1 MHINKFLWSNLLLT
15 ASVAMQAQAPAYVP
29 SEYEKW
35 PAVEIEAR
43 PAARW
48 WWMGSAVDKEG
59 LTHNLEAYA
68 EKGMA
73 TVEITPIYGVI
84 GNEANDIDYLT
95 PQWMEMLKHTM
106 SEAERLGMNVDM
118 NNGTGWPFGGPEV
131 TLEDAA
137 TRALFQ
143 RYTVQGGEKLS
154 DAIVVNDRKQKE
166 VAHLAC
172 LMAYSPDGKAL
183 NLTKKVNPDGKLDWT
198 APAGNEWTLIAQFTG
213 KTLQKVKRAAPGG
226 EGYVMDHFDKGAVKR
241 YFAKFDKAFKENGLK
256 QMPYNFFNDSYEV
269 YNADWTPSLLTE
281 FAKRRG
287 YRLEDHFPEFLD
299 EAKGAERTDATARIV
314 SDYRETLAELL
325 YENFTLQWTNWA
337 HKHGSQT
344 RNQAHGSPGNLI
356 DLYATVDVP
365 ECEGFG
371 LSSFGIKGLRQDS
384 ITRKNDSDMSMLK
397 YASSG
402 AHLTGK
408 KFVSSETFTWL
419 TDHFRTSLSQCKPD
433 IDLMFL
439 AGVNHT
445 FFHGAT
451 YTPKGEAWP
460 GWKFYA
466 SIDMTPTNTIW
477 RDADA
482 FFDYIGRCQSFLQ
495 MGQPDN
501 DFLVYL
507 PVYDM
512 WNEQPGRMLAF
523 DIHGMHK
530 RAPKFIETVNSI
542 MDAGYDV
549 DYISD
554 NFIRSTRC
562 EGGLLKTVGGAK
574 YKAIIIPAVKRMP
587 TDILQKLIALAEQG
601 AEIVFVGNYP
611 ESVPGYGNLA
621 KREAQFAKLLARLP
635 QADFGKVETQTF
647 GKGKIITGDDYA
659 QTLTATGIQAEDI
672 KTKYGVQYI
681 RRTNDEGYHYFVSS
695 LQPKGVNGW
704 VKLSVSAKSVLFFNP
719 MNGEVGKAQM
729 EIADD
734 GKAKVYMQLES
745 GESLIIKTFTD
756 KDVEVKDWN
765 TWSKYGTKSLL
776 LDSGWTITKFIESEP
791 ALPISYPL
799 EINEL
804 GSWTELG
811 VASLRHNMGT
821 ALYQVNF
828 SVPADMTPDNWMLDL
843 GDVRE
848 SARIRINGKE
858 VATLFA
864 VPFRTLVGKYL
875 KPGNNV
881 LEIEVTNLPA
891 NSIAEYDRQGIPWR
905 KFKDINVVG
914 INYTK
919 GTYAHW
925 QPVPS
930 GLLGPVKLIP
940 LMKGW

>member
-1 MHINKFLWSNLLLT
+1 MKKKCLLWGGLLL
-15 ASVAMQAQAPAYVP
+15 AAMAQAQAPT
-29 SEYEKW
+29 EW
-35 PAVEIEAR
+35 PVVETEAR

-48 WWMGSAVDKEG
+48 WWLGSAVDKEG

-68 EKGMA
+68 EKGMG

-95 PQWMEMLKHTM
+95 PQWMDMLKHTT
-106 SEAERLGMNVDM
+106 SEAARLGMNVDM

-131 TLEDAA
+131 SIEDAA

-143 RYTVQGGEKLS
+143 TYTVQGGQMLDKP
-154 DAIVVNDRKQKE
+154 ITVNDRKQKD
-166 VAHLAC
+166 VARLGC
-172 LMAYSPDGKAL
+172 LMAYGPDGKTL
-183 NLTKKVNPDGKLDWT
+183 NLTKKVAADGTLNWK
-198 APAGNEWTLIAQFTG
+198 APAGGEWTVIAQFTG

-226 EGYVMDHFDKGAVKR
+226 EGYVMDHLDKGAVKR
-241 YFAKFDKAFKENGLK
+241 YLAKFDKAFKANGLK
-256 QMPYNFFNDSYEV
+256 QIPNNFFNDSYEV
-269 YNADWTPSLLTE
+269 YGADWTPTLLAE

-299 EAKGAERTDATARIV
+299 ESKGAARTDATARIV
-314 SDYRETLAELL
+314 SDYRETMGELL
-325 YENFTLQWTNWA
+325 YENFTRQWTAWA

-356 DLYATVDVP
+356 DLYAAVDVP

-371 LSSFGIKGLRQDS
+371 LSNFGIKGLRQDTL
-384 ITRKNDSDMSMLK
+384 TRKNDSDMSMLK

-408 KFVSSETFTWL
+408 PLVSSETFTWL

-439 AGVNHT
+439 SGVNHT

-466 SIDMTPTNTIW
+466 SVDMTPTNSIW
-477 RDADA
+477 RDAGA
-482 FFDYIGRCQSFLQ
+482 FFDYISRCQSFLQ

-542 MDAGYDV
+542 MSAGYDV

-554 NFIRSTRC
+554 NYIRSTRC
-562 EGGLLKTVGGAK
+562 EGGQLKTVGGAK

-587 TDILQKLIALAEQG
+587 ADILQKLITLAEQG
-601 AEIVFVGNYP
+601 AEVVFVGNYP
-611 ESVPGYGNLA
+611 ESVPGYSNLA
-621 KREAQFAKLLARLP
+621 KRTAQFDKLLARLP
-635 QADFGKVETQTF
+635 KADFGKVETQALK
-647 GKGKIITGDDYA
+647 KGKIITGNDYA
-659 QTLTATGIQAEDI
+659 RTLAATGVVNEMMKSQ
-672 KTKYGVQYI
+672 YGLQYI
-681 RRTNDEGYHYFVSS
+681 RRTNADGHHYFISS
-695 LQPKGVNGW
+695 LQPKGVDAW
-704 VKLSVSAKSVLFFNP
+704 VDLAVPVKSALFFDP
-719 MNGEVGKAQM
+719 MTGKVGKA
-729 EIADD
+729 EVK
-734 GKAKVYMQLES
+734 GKSVRLQLAS
-745 GESLIIKTFTD
+745 GESVILKTFAD
-756 KDVEVKDWN
+756 KDVEATAWAYY
-765 TWSKYGTKSLL
+765 TPQTLSLSI
-776 LDSGWTITKFIESEP
+776 DNGWTLSFPESEP
-791 ALPISYPL
+791 A
-799 EINEL
+799 INGTYKIGTL
-804 GSWTELG
+804 GSWTE
-811 VASLRHNMGT
+811 VEVDNSLTKINMGT
-821 ALYQVNF
+821 GLYRVEF
-828 SVPADMTPDNWMLDL
+828 DLPAMQAAEWQLDL

-864 VPFRTLVGKYL
+864 VPFRTLVGQYL
-875 KPGNNV
+875 KPGKNV
-881 LEIEVTNLPA
+881 LEVEVTNLPA
-891 NSIAEYDRQGIPWR
+891 NRIAEYDRQGIKWR

-914 INYTK
+914 INYKK
-919 GTYAHW
+919 GGYGHW
-925 QPVPS
+925 HTVPS
-930 GLLGPVKLIP
+930 GLLGPVKLVP
-940 LMKGW
+940 MK

>member
-1 MHINKFLWSNLLLT
+1 MKKINLFLSSLLLAAT
-15 ASVAMQAQAPAYVP
+15 AVAQVP
-29 SEYEKW
+29 TEW
-35 PAVEIEAR
+35 PVVKTEAR

-68 EKGMA
+68 EKGMG

-95 PQWMEMLKHTM
+95 PEWMDMLEHTM
-106 SEAERLGMNVDM
+106 SEATRLGMNIDM

-131 TLEDAA
+131 SIEDAA

-143 RYTVQGGEKLS
+143 TYKVQGGERL
-154 DAIVVNDRKQKE
+154 AEAVTVNDRKQKD
-166 VAHLAC
+166 VAKLGC

-183 NLTKKVNPDGKLDWT
+183 NLTNKVTADGTLDWT
-198 APAGNEWTLIAQFTG
+198 APVGGEWTVIAQFTG

-226 EGYVMDHFDKGAVKR
+226 EGYVVDHLDKGAVKR
-241 YFAKFDKAFKENGLK
+241 YLEKFDKAFKENGLE
-256 QMPYNFFNDSYEV
+256 QVPNNFFNDSYEV
-269 YNADWTPSLLTE
+269 YNADWTPTLLKE

-287 YRLEDHFPEFLD
+287 YKLEDHFPDFLD
-299 EAKGAERTDATARIV
+299 ESKGADRSDATARIV
-314 SDYRETLAELL
+314 SDYRETMGELL
-325 YENFTLQWTNWA
+325 YENFTCQWTDWA

-356 DLYATVDVP
+356 DLYAAVDVP

-371 LSSFGIKGLRQDS
+371 LSNFGIKGLRQDT

-408 KFVSSETFTWL
+408 TLVSSETFTWL

-439 AGVNHT
+439 SGVNHT

-466 SIDMTPTNTIW
+466 SVDMTPTNTIW
-477 RDADA
+477 RDADG
-482 FFDYIGRCQSFLQ
+482 FFDYISRCQSFLQ
-495 MGQPDN
+495 MGQSDN

-530 RAPKFIETVNSI
+530 RASKFIETVNNI
-542 MDAGYDV
+542 MNAGYDV

-554 NFIRSTRC
+554 NYIRSTRV
-562 EGGLLKTVGGAK
+562 ENGLLKTVGGTK

-587 TDILQKLIALAEQG
+587 ADILQKLITLAEQG
-601 AEIVFVGNYP
+601 AEVIFVGNYP
-611 ESVPGYGNLA
+611 ESVPGYSNLA
-621 KREAQFAKLLARLP
+621 KRTAQFDKLLARLP
-635 QADFGKVETQTF
+635 KADFGKVEVQALK
-647 GKGKIITGDDYA
+647 KGKIITGSDYA
-659 QTLTATGIQAEDI
+659 QTLAATGVQAEEL
-672 KTKYGVQYI
+672 KAKYGVQYI
-681 RRTNDEGYHYFVSS
+681 RRTNEDGHHYFVSS
-695 LQPKGVNGW
+695 LQPTGMDGW
-704 VKLSVSAKSVLFFNP
+704 VTLSVPAKSVLLFNP
-719 MNGEVGKAQM
+719 MNGEVGKAETKNVNGQTQ
-729 EIADD
+729 
-734 GKAKVYMQLES
+734 VRLQLAS
-745 GESLIIKTFTD
+745 GESMILKTFAD
-756 KDVEVKDWN
+756 ADVEAKAWAYYTPQSVSLSIDGDW
-765 TWSKYGTKSLL
+765 TLS
-776 LDSGWTITKFIESEP
+776 FPESEP
-791 ALPISYPL
+791 AIKGTFN
-799 EINEL
+799 IGTL
-804 GSWTELG
+804 GSWTDENIPNAT
-811 VASLRHNMGT
+811 VNMGT
-821 ALYQVNF
+821 GLYHVEF
-828 SVPADMTPDNWMLDL
+828 DLPAAMNPAEWMLDL

-848 SARIRINGKE
+848 SARVRINGQE

-864 VPFRTLVGKYL
+864 VPFRTLVGQYL
-875 KPGNNV
+875 KPGKNV
-881 LEIEVTNLPA
+881 LEVEVTNLPA
-891 NSIAEYDRQGIPWR
+891 NRIAEYDRQGIKWR

-919 GTYAHW
+919 GDYAHW
-925 QPVPS
+925 FTVPS
-930 GLLGPVKLIP
+930 GLLGPVRLIP
-940 LMKGW
+940 MK

>member
-1 MHINKFLWSNLLLT
+1 MRKSNLLMNGLLLAFAT
-15 ASVAMQAQAPAYVP
+15 MVQAQAPT
-29 SEYEKW
+29 EW
-35 PAVEIEAR
+35 PVVETEAR

-68 EKGMA
+68 EKGMG

-84 GNEANDIDYLT
+84 GNEGNDIDYLT
-95 PQWMEMLKHTM
+95 PKWMDMLKHTM
-106 SEAERLGMNVDM
+106 SEADRLGMNIDM

-131 TLEDAA
+131 TVEDAA
-137 TRALFQ
+137 TRALF
-143 RYTVQGGEKLS
+143 YTYKVEGGKQLVEP
-154 DAIVVNDRKQKE
+154 VVVKDNKQKD
-166 VAHLAC
+166 VATLGR
-172 LMAYSPDGKAL
+172 LMAYGPDGKIV
-183 NLTKKVNPDGKLDWT
+183 NLTKKVGADGKLNWT
-198 APAGNEWTLIAQFTG
+198 APAGGEWKLIAQFTG

-226 EGYVMDHFDKGAVKR
+226 EGYVMDHLDKGAVKR
-241 YFAKFDKAFKENGLK
+241 YLAKFDKAFKVNGLT
-256 QMPYNFFNDSYEV
+256 QIPNNFFNDSYEV
-269 YNADWTPSLLTE
+269 YNADWTPTLLTE

-299 EAKGAERTDATARIV
+299 EAKGADRTDATARVV
-314 SDYRETLAELL
+314 SDYRETMAELL

-337 HKHGSQT
+337 HKHGSLT

-356 DLYATVDVP
+356 DLYATVDIP

-371 LSSFGIKGLRQDS
+371 LSEFGIKGLRQDT
-384 ITRKNDSDMSMLK
+384 ITRENDSDMSMLK

-408 KFVSSETFTWL
+408 KYVSSETFTWL

-439 AGVNHT
+439 SGVNHT

-466 SIDMTPTNTIW
+466 SVDMTPTNTIW

-482 FFDYIGRCQSFLQ
+482 FFEYIGRCQSFLQ

-523 DIHGMHK
+523 DIHGMQE

-542 MDAGYDV
+542 MKAGYDV

-562 EGGLLKTVGGAK
+562 EGGLLKTEGGTK

-587 TDILQKLIALAEQG
+587 ADILQKLITLAEQG
-601 AEIVFVGNYP
+601 AEVVFVGNYP

-621 KREAQFAKLLARLP
+621 KRGAQFNKQLARLP
-635 QADFGKVETQTF
+635 KADFGKVEAQAV
-647 GKGKIITGDDYA
+647 GKGKVITGNDYA
-659 QTLTATGIQAEDI
+659 QTLAATGVQAEEI

-681 RRTNDEGYHYFVSS
+681 RRTNDKGHHYFISS
-695 LQPKGVNGW
+695 LQPTGMDGW
-704 VKLSVSAKSVLFFNP
+704 ATLAVPAKSVLLFNP
-719 MNGEVGKAQM
+719 MNGEVGKAETRTVNGQTQ
-729 EIADD
+729 
-734 GKAKVYMQLES
+734 VRLQLAS
-745 GESLIIKTFTD
+745 GESMILKVFANE
-756 KDVEVKDWN
+756 DVEAKAWAYYTPQTV
-765 TWSKYGTKSLL
+765 SLSI
-776 LDSGWTITKFIESEP
+776 DGGWTLRFIESEP
-791 ALPISYPL
+791 AI
-799 EINEL
+799 EGTFNIGTL
-804 GSWTELG
+804 GSWTELD
-811 VASLRHNMGT
+811 VENLSTYQRFNLSTNMGT
-821 ALYQVNF
+821 GLYRVEFELPN
-828 SVPADMTPDNWMLDL
+828 MTPANWMLDL

-848 SARIRINGKE
+848 SARVCINGQE
-858 VATLFA
+858 VGTLYA
-864 VPFRTLVGKYL
+864 VPFRTVVGQYL
-875 KPGNNV
+875 KPGKNILV
-881 LEIEVTNLPA
+881 VEVTNLPA
-891 NSIAEYDRQGIPWR
+891 NRIAEYDRQGIQWR

-925 QPVPS
+925 FTVPS
-930 GLLGPVKLIP
+930 GLLGPVRLIP
-940 LMKGW
+940 LK